1 MNFICIFSE
10 SKIDKRFPH
19 HHKFRLSFNLSSI
32 PENERLKAA
41 ELQIKRDAIDLSRSS
56 SSSSSSSGD
65 SNSIVVDLDR
75 TRYQV
80 FVYDILKVGIKGQR
94 EPSFRLIDTKHI
106 LLNSTDVLSLDVQP
120 AVERWLAT
128 PKANHGLLIEVRTSG
143 ESKPAP
149 HHHVR
154 LRRSL
159 NEHDDLWLHK
169 QPILYTY
176 TDDERFT
183 QHHVRERRDVSESSQ
198 KRTKRQ
204 NKRRSNKRIAH
215 HEACQRK
222 PLYVDFTEV
231 GWSDW
236 ILAPHGYDA
245 YYCGGECPKIM
256 SGEFNTTNHA
266 ILQQMINQKN
276 PEKVPKACCVPTQ
289 LAPVSIIYSNEEGH
303 VVLKSYQ
310 DMTVVGCG
318 CR

>member
-1 MNFICIFSE
+1 MFSLIIPE
-10 SKIDKRFPH
+10 SKIDKRFSH

-32 PENERLKAA
+32 PETEKLKAA
-41 ELQIKRDAIDLSRSS
+41 ELQVNRDAIDLSSEGS
-56 SSSSSSSGD
+56 
-65 SNSIVVDLDR
+65 SNSIVDLDR

-106 LLNSTDVLSLDVQP
+106 LLNNTDILSFDVQP

-128 PKANHGLLIEVRTSG
+128 PKANHGLLIEVRTSS
-143 ESKPAP
+143 ELKPAP

-169 QPILYTY
+169 QPILYAY
-176 TDDERFT
+176 TDDQRFT
-183 QHHVRERRDVSESSQ
+183 QHVRERRDVSSKSSHHHH
-198 KRTKRQ
+198 KRPKRQ
-204 NKRRSNKRIAH
+204 NKRRANKRIAH

-222 PLYVDFTEV
+222 PLYVDFSEV
-231 GWSDW
+231 GWADW
-236 ILAPHGYDA
+236 IVAPNGYDA

-256 SGEFNTTNHA
+256 SVEFNTTNHA
-266 ILQQMINQKN
+266 ILQQMINQNN

-289 LAPVSIIYSNEEGH
+289 LAPISMLYLNEENH

-310 DMTVVGCG
+310 DMAVVGCG

>member
-1 MNFICIFSE
+1 M
-10 SKIDKRFPH
+10 
-19 HHKFRLSFNLSSI
+19 
-32 PENERLKAA
+32 KAA
-41 ELQIKRDAIDLSRSS
+41 ELQINRDAIDLSKSS
-56 SSSSSSSGD
+56 SHSD
-65 SNSIVVDLDR
+65 SNSIVDLDR

-106 LLNSTDVLSLDVQP
+106 LLNSTDVLSFDVQP

-128 PKANHGLLIEVRTSG
+128 PKTNHGLLIEVRTSG
-143 ESKPAP
+143 ELKPAP

-159 NEHDDLWLHK
+159 DEHDELWLQK

-183 QHHVRERRDVSESSQ
+183 QHVRERRDVSSSSSSSSSKGGHHQNQHQ

-204 NKRRSNKRIAH
+204 NKRKPYNKRIAH

-222 PLYVDFTEV
+222 ALYVDFSEV

-236 ILAPHGYDA
+236 IVAPNGYDA
-245 YYCGGECPKIM
+245 FYCGGECPKIM

-266 ILQQMINQKN
+266 ILQQMINQNN

-289 LAPVSIIYSNEEGH
+289 LAPISMLFLNEDNH

-310 DMTVVGCG
+310 DMAVVGCG